1 MMVTDTFA
9 PRSYRA
15 AGAAS
20 AERARGDRRPGGPT
34 RGCAAPTRPVRI
46 RPAST
51 RPVRLARSRP
61 GGAPLRHHGAGV
73 PMSRTPHRPRPIT
86 PATTVA
92 LALIAAAITVWLGL
106 VAQFG
111 AAMAGSTPAGP
122 EQLGVVRVQSGES
135 LKQLAAR
142 VAPDAPTRQVVE
154 RIRELNALESVA
166 LDAGQPLIAPI
177 G

>member
-1 MMVTDTFA
+1 MMLTETFA
-9 PRSYRA
+9 PTFDR
-15 AGAAS
+15 AGAVTS
-20 AERARGDRRPGGPT
+20 AGRPRAYRRPATPARACG
-34 RGCAAPTRPVRI
+34 APTRPV
-46 RPAST
+46 P
-51 RPVRLARSRP
+51 PARSRP
-61 GGAPLRHHGAGV
+61 GGAPLRPRGTGV

-92 LALIAAAITVWLGL
+92 LALIAAAVTVWLGL

-111 AAMAGSTPAGP
+111 AAMAGGAPAVP

-135 LKQLAAR
+135 LQHLAAR
-142 VAPDAPTRQVVE
+142 VAPDAPTHQVVE

-166 LDAGQPLIAPI
+166 LDAGQPLITPI